1 MKRISLSLLM
11 ILALVGLVVAI
22 SPTASADD
30 YTYARV
36 VRLSLVDGDVQVARP
51 RAENDN
57 QSTESDWEQA
67 VVNLPIQQGYSVA
80 TGQGRAEIEF
90 ENGATARLAE
100 NSLLQFTELALSNG
114 GRITRLTLTQGTA
127 TFYANLQRD
136 DSFVVASPHL
146 QVVIPGNARFRL
158 DVADDRTAVSALK
171 GDVEVDSR
179 AGTNRL
185 TKGRELTYRT
195 SDPDR
200 VAIDRISKSDDW
212 DRWVADRD
220 EVIHTGNT
228 AALQYVSAPYSYG
241 LSDLS
246 SYGSWTSFDAYGN
259 CWRPFGVG
267 FGWSPFS
274 VGRWGFFP
282 GLGWTW
288 ISSEPWGWLPY
299 HFGRWVFSPSL
310 GWLWVPGFRQRW
322 HPGPVN
328 WVRVGDRIG
337 WVPMHPIDR
346 AGRNPV
352 NIQHGVILTGSRGLT
367 GADGFERRMI
377 GRGEEIEVLRHLPPA
392 FTGAPQKGSTRTAGP
407 PAGGPARSDSD
418 QRSIVFDPKE
428 RKFVNIPSAGPGG
441 PAPTGDN
448 VPPRPIP
455 SALSP
460 NKVSG
465 AGPGGPAP
473 TGDNV
478 PPRPIPA
485 GLSRNKGSGAGPG
498 GPAPTGDN
506 VPPRP
511 IPAGPS
517 PNKGSGAGPG
527 DRAPIDRS
535 APPRPAS
542 PPPPPPHAQAPPP
555 PPRAQSSPPR
565 VERSF
570 AGSESSRP
578 APRTES
584 APRSLPPS
592 SSSSSHFSFT
602 SRTSGSSRR

>member
-1 MKRISLSLLM
+1 MNRNSLSLLV

-22 SPTASADD
+22 SPAASADD

-36 VRLSLVDGDVQVARP
+36 VRLSVVDGDVQVARP

-57 QSTESDWEQA
+57 QSMDSSWEQA

-158 DVADDRTAVSALK
+158 DVADDSTAVSALK

-212 DRWVADRD
+212 DRWVADRN

-274 VGRWGFFP
+274 IGRWGFFP

-288 ISSEPWGWLPY
+288 ISYEPWGWLPY
-299 HFGRWVFSPSL
+299 HFGRWVFSPTL

-337 WVPMHPIDR
+337 WVPMHPNDR
-346 AGRNPV
+346 AGQNPA
-352 NIQHGVILTGSRGLT
+352 NIQHGVILTGSKGFT
-367 GADGFERRMI
+367 GADRFERRML
-377 GRGEEIEVLRHLPPA
+377 GRDENIEVLRHLPPA
-392 FTGAPQKGSTRTAGP
+392 FAGAPQKGSNRTGGPPTAGS
-407 PAGGPARSDSD
+407 AGSDSD
-418 QRSIVFDPKE
+418 QRSIVFDSKD
-428 RKFVNIPSAGPGG
+428 RKFVNIPSAGAAKANNKTDSKNNGTGDANSKLNNPPPYKGAGVGPGG
-441 PAPTGDN
+441 RAPIN
-448 VPPRPIP
+448 RSAPPRP
-455 SALSP
+455 ASP
-460 NKVSG
+460 
-465 AGPGGPAP
+465 
-473 TGDNV
+473 
-478 PPRPIPA
+478 PPP
-485 GLSRNKGSGAGPG
+485 
-498 GPAPTGDN
+498 
-506 VPPRP
+506 
-511 IPAGPS
+511 
-517 PNKGSGAGPG
+517 PNKGTGVGAGGP
-527 DRAPIDRS
+527 APIDRS

-555 PPRAQSSPPR
+555 PPRAQSSPPPR

-570 AGSESSRP
+570 AGSESSRL

-584 APRSLPPS
+584 APRSSPPS
-592 SSSSSHFSFT
+592 SSSSSHSSFN

>member
-1 MKRISLSLLM
+1 MNRTSLSLLM
-11 ILALVGLVVAI
+11 ILALAGVVVSIPPA
-22 SPTASADD
+22 ASAYD

-51 RAENDN
+51 RAENDD
-57 QSTESDWEQA
+57 QSTDSGWEQA
-67 VVNLPIQQGYSVA
+67 VVNLPIQQGFSVA

-90 ENGATARLAE
+90 ENGATARLAD

-127 TFYANLQRD
+127 TFYANLSRG

-158 DVADDRTAVSALK
+158 DVEDDSTAVSALK

-185 TKGRELTYRT
+185 TKGNTLTYRA

-200 VAIDRISKSDDW
+200 VAIERLARSDDW

-220 EVIHTGNT
+220 EVIHTGDT
-228 AALQYVSAPYSYG
+228 AALQYVSSPYSYG

-259 CWRPFGVG
+259 CWRPYGVG

-288 ISSEPWGWLPY
+288 ISYEPWGWLPY
-299 HFGRWVFSPSL
+299 HFGRWVFSPTL
-310 GWLWVPGFRQRW
+310 GWLWVPGFQQRW
-322 HPGPVN
+322 HPGLVS

-337 WVPMHPIDR
+337 WVPLHPNDR
-346 AGRNPV
+346 AGQTPA
-352 NIQHGVILTGSRGLT
+352 NIQQGVVLTGSKGFTSTDR
-367 GADGFERRMI
+367 FERRMI
-377 GRGEEIEVLRHLPPA
+377 SRGENIEVMRDLPPA
-392 FTGAPQKGSTRTAGP
+392 FAEASRKGSKRTVGPPTAGS
-407 PAGGPARSDSD
+407 AGSGSD
-418 QRSIVFDPKE
+418 QRGIVFDSKE
-428 RKFVNIPSAGPGG
+428 RKFVNNPSAGAAKPNNRTDRKTNGIGDANMETGGPPTSRGTAGNRPSKPNNSPPSPPNKGVGVGPGG
-441 PAPTGDN
+441 PAPTG
-448 VPPRPIP
+448 
-455 SALSP
+455 
-460 NKVSG
+460 
-465 AGPGGPAP
+465 
-473 TGDNV
+473 
-478 PPRPIPA
+478 
-485 GLSRNKGSGAGPG
+485 
-498 GPAPTGDN
+498 
-506 VPPRP
+506 
-511 IPAGPS
+511 
-517 PNKGSGAGPG
+517 
-527 DRAPIDRS
+527 DRS

-542 PPPPPPHAQAPPP
+542 PPPSPPNKGSGVGPGGPAPTGDRSVPPRPASPPPPPPRAQTPPP

-565 VERSF
+565 AERSF
-570 AGSESSRP
+570 ARSESAHP

-584 APRSLPPS
+584 APRSSSTS
-592 SSSSSHFSFT
+592 SSSQSSFT

>member
-1 MKRISLSLLM
+1 MNRNSLSLLM
-11 ILALVGLVVAI
+11 VLALAGLVVAI

-57 QSTESDWEQA
+57 QSMDSGWEQA

-158 DVADDRTAVSALK
+158 DVAGDSTAVSALK

-179 AGTNRL
+179 AGTTHL

-220 EVIHTGNT
+220 EVIHTGDT
-228 AALQYVSAPYSYG
+228 AALQYVSSPYNYG

-259 CWRPFGVG
+259 CWRPYGVG

-288 ISSEPWGWLPY
+288 ISYEPWGWLPY
-299 HFGRWVFSPSL
+299 HFGRWVFSPTL

-337 WVPMHPIDR
+337 WVPMHPNDR
-346 AGRNPV
+346 AGQNPA
-352 NIQHGVILTGSRGLT
+352 NIQHGVILTGSKGFT
-367 GADGFERRMI
+367 GTDRFERRMI
-377 GRGEEIEVLRHLPPA
+377 GRGENIEVLRDLPQA
-392 FTGAPQKGSTRTAGP
+392 FAGASQKGSNRTGGPPTAGS
-407 PAGGPARSDSD
+407 AGSGSD
-418 QRSIVFDPKE
+418 QRGIVFDSKE
-428 RKFVNIPSAGPGG
+428 RKFVNNPSAGAAKANNRTDRKTNGIGDANMETGGPTNSHGQAVNRPSKPNNPPPAPPNKGAGVGPGG
-441 PAPTGDN
+441 PAPTSDRS
-448 VPPRPIP
+448 VPPRPASP
-455 SALSP
+455 PPPPP
-460 NKVSG
+460 NKG
-465 AGPGGPAP
+465 AGVGPGGP
-473 TGDNV
+473 
-478 PPRPIPA
+478 
-485 GLSRNKGSGAGPG
+485 
-498 GPAPTGDN
+498 
-506 VPPRP
+506 
-511 IPAGPS
+511 
-517 PNKGSGAGPG
+517 
-527 DRAPIDRS
+527 APIDRS
-535 APPRPAS
+535 APPRPA
-542 PPPPPPHAQAPPP
+542 
-555 PPRAQSSPPR
+555 
-565 VERSF
+565 
-570 AGSESSRP
+570 
-578 APRTES
+578 PRTES
-584 APRSLPPS
+584 APRSSPPS
-592 SSSSSHFSFT
+592 SSSSSHSSFT